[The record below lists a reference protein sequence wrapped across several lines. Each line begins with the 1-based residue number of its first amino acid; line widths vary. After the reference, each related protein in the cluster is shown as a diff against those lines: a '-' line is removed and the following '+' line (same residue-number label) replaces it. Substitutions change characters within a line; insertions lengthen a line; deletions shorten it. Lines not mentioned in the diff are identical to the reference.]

1 MNELDNN
8 FWDILDDWDDD
19 DELAESVPAST
30 SESTSNQIEASSV
43 NKENVL
49 DKLRILENRKK
60 KLEAQMNNAERKL
73 RNRKL
78 FRLGLII
85 EKVLGRPIK
94 DEDLKNLEIFLYK
107 LEKNNNSFSTAMNT
121 APNNNKDN

>member
-1 MNELDNN
+1 
-8 FWDILDDWDDD
+8 
-19 DELAESVPAST
+19 
-30 SESTSNQIEASSV
+30 
-43 NKENVL
+43 
-49 DKLRILENRKK
+49 
-60 KLEAQMNNAERKL
+60 MNNAERKL

-94 DEDLKNLEIFLYK
+94 DEDLKKLEIFLYK